1 MPISLDSLLG
11 PMPEALNLRARRNE
25 LLASNIANADTP
37 NYKARDIDFRALMR
51 NAGGEQLNLAS
62 TQPGHIS
69 ISADSHSGIPLK
81 YRVPA
86 QPSMDG
92 NTVDMQ
98 VEQAEFSRNSVM
110 YQTTLE
116 FLSKRFSG
124 IKSTLRGE

>member
-37 NYKARDIDFRALMR
+37 NYKARDIDFRAVMR
-51 NAGGEQLNLAS
+51 NAGDEQLKLAS
-62 TQPGHIS
+62 TRPGHIS
-69 ISADSHSGIPLK
+69 ATTGNYGGIPLK

-116 FLSKRFSG
+116 FLGRKFSG

>member
-37 NYKARDIDFRALMR
+37 NYKARDIDFRAVMR
-51 NAGGEQLNLAS
+51 NAGDEQLKLAS
-62 TQPGHIS
+62 TRPGHIS
-69 ISADSHSGIPLK
+69 ATTDNYGGIPLK

-98 VEQAEFSRNSVM
+98 VEQAEFSKNSVM

-116 FLSKRFSG
+116 FLGRKFSG

>member
-37 NYKARDIDFRALMR
+37 NYKARDIDFRAVMR
-51 NAGGEQLNLAS
+51 NAGDEQLKLAS
-62 TQPGHIS
+62 TQSGHIS
-69 ISADSHSGIPLK
+69 ATADNYGGIPLK

-98 VEQAEFSRNSVM
+98 VEQAEFSKNSVM

-116 FLSKRFSG
+116 FLGRKFSG

>member
-37 NYKARDIDFRALMR
+37 NYKARDIDFRAVMR
-51 NAGGEQLNLAS
+51 NAGDEQLKLAS
-62 TQPGHIS
+62 TRPGHI
-69 ISADSHSGIPLK
+69 ATTTDNYGGIPLK

-98 VEQAEFSRNSVM
+98 AEQAEFSKNSVM

-116 FLSKRFSG
+116 FLGRKFSG

>member
-37 NYKARDIDFRALMR
+37 DFKARDIDFRAVMR
-51 NAGGEQLNLAS
+51 NAGDEQLKLAS
-62 TQPGHIS
+62 TQTGHIAT
-69 ISADSHSGIPLK
+69 SADTYAGIPLK

-98 VEQAEFSRNSVM
+98 REQAEFSKNSVL

-116 FLSKRFSG
+116 FLGKRFSG

>member
-37 NYKARDIDFRALMR
+37 NYKARDIDFRAVMR
-51 NAGGEQLNLAS
+51 NAGDEQLKLAS
-62 TQPGHIS
+62 TRPGHIS
-69 ISADSHSGIPLK
+69 ATADNYGGIPLK

-98 VEQAEFSRNSVM
+98 VEQAEFSKNSVM

-116 FLSKRFSG
+116 FLGRKFSG

>member
-37 NYKARDIDFRALMR
+37 NYKARDIDFRAVMR
-51 NAGGEQLNLAS
+51 NAGDEQLRLAS

-69 ISADSHSGIPLK
+69 ATADNYGGIPLK

-98 VEQAEFSRNSVM
+98 QEQAEFSKNSVM

-116 FLSKRFSG
+116 FLGRKFSG